1 MELKEQGKDWCLT
14 ARDATVNLIQI
25 DFRLSLFLA
34 DPQNEA
40 TIVIETPCRLKTR
53 DTSVVLRPAET
64 STLAPILPFFNARVT
79 GVAIRSTG
87 ALKLYFRGGPT
98 LEVDADPNYEAWQ
111 LASSTMGLL
120 FVCSPGGA
128 VSLFKD
134 H

>member
-14 ARDATVNLIQI
+14 LRDATVHLIQI

-34 DPQNEA
+34 DPPNEA

-53 DTSVVLRPAET
+53 DTSVVLRPGEPL
-64 STLAPILPFFNARVT
+64 TLAPILPFFNARVSA
-79 GVAIRSTG
+79 VAIRSTG
-87 ALKLYFRGGPT
+87 ARKVYFRGGPA

-111 LASSTMGLL
+111 LAFSTTGLL

-134 H
+134 R

>member
-1 MELKEQGKDWCLT
+1 MELKEQGKHWCLT
-14 ARDATVNLIQI
+14 LRDATVHLIQI

-34 DPQNEA
+34 DPPNEA

-53 DTSVVLRPAET
+53 DTSVVLRPGEPL
-64 STLAPILPFFNARVT
+64 TLAPILPFFNARVSA
-79 GVAIRSTG
+79 VAIRSTG
-87 ALKLYFRGGPT
+87 ALKVYFRGGPK
-98 LEVDADPNYEAWQ
+98 LEVDADATYEAWQ

-134 H
+134 R